1 VLSLFLLLLVAVAFG
16 QKKPKP
22 APRVKKKSQVE
33 LVNSE
38 NAIGVNKSLLKVFK
52 GTFKQD
58 FSTLNSD
65 SANFYMEANKVDALG
80 HVVINQGD
88 TLHIYADKLNYDGNT
103 KIAILTDNVKMVDKD
118 AVLTTNHLTYNTA
131 TKIATYTDGGKLVN
145 KDNTLLSKVGYY
157 FSASRDSYFRY
168 DVSLKTPDAL
178 VITDTM
184 RYNTGS
190 RISYFYGPTH
200 IYSIK
205 KEKDKDTLYT
215 ENGDYNTVN
224 EQAAFGKHN
233 LYTSGTKSLKGDS
246 LFYDRVKGYG
256 RAVKHVTF
264 IDKEQKV
271 TIKGGLGTF
280 FKADDNAL
288 VTDDPIVTIITETKD
303 TTKTDSVKTPI
314 PQKKNAI
321 TMDELIKK
329 TIPGKID
336 PTIVKQKD
344 IPVKADSIIVKQKDI
359 PVKADSVTKKLPVLN
374 NDVKITPA
382 TKKPI
387 AVTSK
392 TKTVIKAEEK
402 PKDKP
407 VVKDTSHIKRDS
419 VYISGDTLET
429 RVLTYKD
436 YKIYREQQRLAHTI
450 DTTIKVKKPKVIEKP
465 SKFLTSMQVG
475 VQIVDTTYHHREI
488 FGKPKPIPKKPVKP
502 LSKKQLLLDSLAK
515 KHLDDSIMMAKKM
528 EPNDTA
534 RIRILIVHH
543 HAKLFKSDL
552 QAKADSMFYS
562 SSDSTIRCYV
572 NPMIWTEGSQLSGD
586 TIHLQMKNKKMDNLT
601 MFPSAFIA
609 NIEPTDSLHFNQIGG
624 KRMRG
629 YFKDD
634 KLHQMII
641 TGNAESIYFSRDSGK
656 TTISGMQRSLSNR
669 IKVDFKDNKVTNLAF
684 YSKPDNRYG
693 PLEKVKD
700 EDKLLKSFIWK
711 PKDRPIS
718 KESILPSYNRKKSN
732 TGKETPG
739 KNKTGK
745 PPVKAA
751 ESKGKPT
758 KDTPIT
764 TPETTPGLKALKDST
779 MKSDTLKKPAVI
791 KTVKDSV
798 IAKPIPK
805 STGGKE
811 NN

>member
-1 VLSLFLLLLVAVAFG
+1 MLSFFLLLIVSTVLG

-22 APRVKKKSQVE
+22 EASGQKKSRVE

-38 NAIGVNKSLLKVFK
+38 NATGLSKKLLRVYR

-58 FSTLNSD
+58 FSTLTSD
-65 SANFYMEANKVDALG
+65 SANFYTEDNKIDALG

-103 KIAILTDNVKMVDKD
+103 KIAILTDNVRLVDKD
-118 AVLTTNHLTYNTA
+118 AVLTTNHLTYNTG
-131 TKIATYTDGGKLVN
+131 TKIATYAEGGKLVN

-157 FSASRDSYFRY
+157 FSSSRDAYFRY

-215 ENGDYNTVN
+215 ENGDYNTVT

-233 LYTSGTKSLKGDS
+233 LYTTGTKSLKGDS
-246 LFYDRVKGYG
+246 LFYDKIKGYG

-271 TIKGGLGTF
+271 IIKGGLGTF

-303 TTKTDSVKTPI
+303 TTKTDSAKAAPA
-314 PQKKNAI
+314 QKKNAI

-336 PTIVKQKD
+336 SLSAKQNP
-344 IPVKADSIIVKQKDI
+344 IS
-359 PVKADSVTKKLPVLN
+359 VKADSVVKKLPALN
-374 NDVKITPA
+374 KDIKISSS
-382 TKKPI
+382 KKQPV
-387 AVTSK
+387 AASK
-392 TKTVIKAEEK
+392 AKTGGKVDEK
-402 PKDKP
+402 QKDKP
-407 VVKDTSHIKRDS
+407 ILKDVSRIKRDS

-429 RVLTYKD
+429 RILTYKD
-436 YKIYREQQRLAHTI
+436 YKLYQENQRLARVI
-450 DTTIKVKKPKVIEKP
+450 DTNIKIKKPKSIEKP
-465 SKFLTSMQVG
+465 SKLLIASQVG
-475 VQIVDTTYHHREI
+475 VTIFDTTYRHRDY
-488 FGKPKPIPKKPVKP
+488 FGKPKPVAKKPVKP
-502 LSKKQLLLDSLAK
+502 LSKRQLQLDSLVK
-515 KHLDDSIMMAKKM
+515 KHLDDSIMMAKKL

-562 SSDSTIRCYV
+562 TSDSTIRCYV
-572 NPMIWTEGSQLSGD
+572 KPMIWTEGSQLSGD
-586 TIHLQMKNKKMDNLT
+586 TIHLQMKNKKMDNIA

-609 NIEPTDSLHFNQIGG
+609 NIEPKDSLHFNQVAG
-624 KRMRG
+624 KKMRG

-669 IKVDFKDNKVTNLAF
+669 IKVDFKDSKVTNLSF

-693 PLEKVKD
+693 PLDKVKD
-700 EDKLLKSFIWK
+700 EDKILKTFIWK
-711 PKDRPIS
+711 PQDRPIS
-718 KESILPSYNRKKSN
+718 KESILPSYNNKNVHSGKSSPGKTKGGKPPLKKAVDNKAGGTKSN
-732 TGKETPG
+732 TK
-739 KNKTGK
+739 
-745 PPVKAA
+745 
-751 ESKGKPT
+751 
-758 KDTPIT
+758 
-764 TPETTPGLKALKDST
+764 PETIQGLKAVRDST
-779 MKSDTLKKPAVI
+779 LKIDTIKVIPSTKPE
-791 KTVKDSV
+791 KDSV
-798 IAKPIPK
+798 TVKRPLVTSPK
-805 STGGKE
+805 VKRDT
-811 NN
+811 

>member
-1 VLSLFLLLLVAVAFG
+1 VRKYALILFLLLIVSVAFG
-16 QKKPKP
+16 QKKSKQ
-22 APRVKKKSQVE
+22 ATSGQKKSRVE

-38 NAIGVNKSLLKVFK
+38 NATGVSKTLLKVLK

-58 FSTLNSD
+58 FSTLTSD
-65 SANFYMEANKVDALG
+65 SANFYMVDNKVDALG
-80 HVVINQGD
+80 HVIINQGD

-103 KIAILTDNVKMVDKD
+103 KIAILTDNVKLVDKD

-131 TKIATYTDGGKLVN
+131 TKIATYTEGGKLVN

-157 FSASRDSYFRY
+157 FSSSRDAYFRY

-215 ENGDYNTVN
+215 ENGDYNTIT

-233 LYTSGTKSLKGDS
+233 LYTTGTKSLKGDS
-246 LFYDRVKGYG
+246 LFYDKLKGYG

-271 TIKGGLGTF
+271 IIKGGLGTF

-303 TTKTDSVKTPI
+303 TAKTDSVKVMP
-314 PQKKNAI
+314 PAQKKNAI

-336 PTIVKQKD
+336 SLTAKQNT
-344 IPVKADSIIVKQKDI
+344 ASA
-359 PVKADSVTKKLPVLN
+359 KADSVVKKLPALIKA
-374 NDVKITPA
+374 VKTPAA
-382 TKKPI
+382 TKKPVAAAKPKAI
-387 AVTSK
+387 G
-392 TKTVIKAEEK
+392 KAEEK
-402 PKDKP
+402 PKYKP
-407 VVKDTSHIKRDS
+407 IVKDAPHVKRDS

-429 RVLTYKD
+429 RILTYKD
-436 YKIYREQQRLAHTI
+436 YKIYQEKQRLARII

-465 SKFLTSMQVG
+465 SKLLIAMQAG
-475 VQIVDTTYHHREI
+475 VTIFDTTYHHRDLL
-488 FGKPKPIPKKPVKP
+488 GKPHPVTKKPVKP
-502 LSKKQLLLDSLAK
+502 LSKRQLQLDSLAK
-515 KHLDDSIMMAKKM
+515 KHRDDSLVMAKKL

-562 SSDSTIRCYV
+562 TSDSTIRCYV
-572 NPMIWTEGSQLSGD
+572 HPMIWTEGSQLSGD
-586 TIHLQMKNKKMDNLT
+586 TIHLQMKNKKMDNMS

-609 NIEPTDSLHFNQIGG
+609 NIEPKDSLHFNQVAG

-669 IKVDFKDNKVTNLAF
+669 IKVDFKDSKVTNLAF
-684 YSKPDNRYG
+684 YSKPDNKYG
-693 PLEKVKD
+693 PLDKTKE
-700 EDKLLKSFIWK
+700 EDRILKSFIWK

-718 KESILPSYNRKKSN
+718 KESILPSYGRKKSN
-732 TGKETPG
+732 TSKASPD
-739 KNKTGK
+739 KTK
-745 PPVKAA
+745 TAKQPVKKATGG
-751 ESKGKPT
+751 KGKGTKVIPT
-758 KDTPIT
+758 TKPETTLDLKVIKDSTLKIDTIKTLQIIKTEKDSIAAKPIT
-764 TPETTPGLKALKDST
+764 T
-779 MKSDTLKKPAVI
+779 
-791 KTVKDSV
+791 
-798 IAKPIPK
+798 K